1 MWRLKLGYMSYG
13 LPTSTKNNFLKS
25 NKKQSSTPKGLKHS
39 PVEPLAADAASAP
52 KASAPKGGAPKGGNT
67 RSVIVDGARRK
78 PGRPRSVSNAS
89 IPNTPLGVNMDRT
102 PSSEEVSNSDT
113 IVVDTRSFDSILM
126 LVEDPELEV
135 RVQSAA
141 QATKCQTRK
150 VTGAFEVAIFPAF
163 LAVVDPELLG
173 EDGWDLMGELL
184 RDRGPEGIKI
194 LLTRPCPYAACL
206 PSYLAIPTPQRLDGD
221 FLERLMRDLRKPLPS
236 IAELAPFYPDLIA
249 RMPQRFSGFTF
260 LDEVLKQ
267 HSPLFHTALAMQL
280 EVRYPHI
287 MLGGMPRGDD
297 DPNAALWDRCTQTVT
312 RLLCRQLHDF
322 PHLVAPDPSQELGPE
337 VWPDEERYREW
348 TKLSR

>member
-1 MWRLKLGYMSYG
+1 MKD
-13 LPTSTKNNFLKS
+13 
-25 NKKQSSTPKGLKHS
+25 S
-39 PVEPLAADAASAP
+39 PVEPLAADAASALTSRGKQQAAQVKP
-52 KASAPKGGAPKGGNT
+52 AVTAAPKGGST
-67 RSVIVDGARRK
+67 RSVIADGARRK
-78 PGRPRSVSNAS
+78 PGRPRSV
-89 IPNTPLGVNMDRT
+89 PNVPLGININPAPD
-102 PSSEEVSNSDT
+102 SEQGGESFNV
-113 IVVDTRSFDSILM
+113 VVDTRSFDSVLM
-126 LVEDPELEV
+126 LVEDPELELQIQ
-135 RVQSAA
+135 RAA
-141 QATKCQTRK
+141 QATKCQARK

-163 LAVVDPELLG
+163 LAVVDPGLFDEG
-173 EDGWDLMGELL
+173 GWELMGELL

-194 LLTRPCPYAACL
+194 LLTRPCPDAAIL
-206 PSYLAIPTPQRLDGD
+206 PSYFVIPAPQRLDGD
-221 FLERLMRDLRKPLPS
+221 FLERLMRDLRTSLPS

-260 LDEVLKQ
+260 LDELLKQ
-267 HSPLFHTALAMQL
+267 HSPLFYTALAMQV

-287 MLGGMPRGDD
+287 MLGSMPWGDD